1 MTRLSKACKPDNFES
16 HNSLKLS
23 FTNIR
28 GLRSNFVDCESFL
41 KSNSPDILA
50 LCETNLDD
58 SIDSGNFSVRGY
70 LPLIRKDSSTHMHG
84 LAVYVKEG
92 LPFARDLSLE
102 NSSDSYLCFRLAL
115 LHSVPYFFF
124 FYRSPSSALCTVFHS
139 VSSNIDEVLSIN
151 PSANVFVFGDFNVH
165 HKDWLTY
172 SSGTDRHGE
181 LHYNFSISNDLT
193 QMVDFPARIPD
204 CDTHSPALLD
214 LFISS
219 DASICSTMAF
229 PPLGNSDH
237 VVVSVSIDFPTNSQ
251 QDAPFHRIAYDYS
264 RADWDG
270 LRDHLRD
277 VPWEDIFKLGAS
289 AAASEFCEW
298 IQVGIDV
305 YIPHRKY
312 QVKSNSSPWFSAACA
327 AAIVHRNH
335 FFRLYQREKSSDSK
349 VKFRQASNRSKRVL
363 EAAKLAYA
371 NKTKE
376 SITSQKL
383 GSRDFWRIANSVL
396 NKGKSAIPPLFN
408 GPEVLSSASDKAK
421 LFAENF
427 SLNSNLDDSGVSL
440 PVFPSRTNLKLHNI
454 SITPKMVRKVVMNLD
469 LSKASGSDCIPVVVL
484 KNCELELSYILAEL
498 FNKCLKESCFPDC
511 WKVSSVVPV
520 FKNVGKRSTAK
531 NYRPVSLLSVIS
543 KVFEKL
549 VNNRIVDHLEK
560 CGLFSDF
567 QYGFRSSRSTA
578 DLLTVVSD
586 RIARAFNR
594 SGATR
599 AVALDISKAFDRVWH
614 AGLLHKLKS
623 YGISG
628 PIFSLI
634 SSFFSNRR
642 LRVVLDGKSSQEYP
656 VNAGIPQGS
665 ILGPKLFLLYIND
678 LPDDVICDIAIYA
691 DDTTLYSRCDQ
702 ASDLWQQLELA
713 SELESDLRDT
723 VDWGKKW
730 LVDFN
735 AEKTQLVSF
744 DRSNN
749 NGSIA
754 VKMGGSILEE
764 KSSFK
769 MLGLTFSSKLD
780 WGSYY
785 LYC

>member
-1 MTRLSKACKPDNFES
+1 MS
-16 HNSLKLS
+16 
-23 FTNIR
+23 
-28 GLRSNFVDCESFL
+28 
-41 KSNSPDILA
+41 
-50 LCETNLDD
+50 
-58 SIDSGNFSVRGY
+58 
-70 LPLIRKDSSTHMHG
+70 
-84 LAVYVKEG
+84 
-92 LPFARDLSLE
+92 
-102 NSSDSYLCFRLAL
+102 
-115 LHSVPYFFF
+115 YFFF
-124 FYRSPSSALCTVFHS
+124 LYRSPSSALCTVFDS

-151 PSANVFVFGDFNVH
+151 PPANVFVFGDFNVH

-172 SSGTDRHGE
+172 SSGTDRPGE
-181 LHYNFSISNDLT
+181 LCYNFSISNDLT
-193 QMVDFPARIPD
+193 QMVDFPTRIPD
-204 CDTHSPALLD
+204 CDSHSPALLD
-214 LFISS
+214 LFLSS

-289 AAASEFCEW
+289 AAASEFCQW

-312 QVKSNSSPWFSAACA
+312 QVKSHSSPWFSAACA
-327 AAIVHRNH
+327 AAIEKN
-335 FFRLYQREKSSDSK
+335 RLYQREKSSDSK
-349 VKFRQASNRSKRVL
+349 VKFRQASNRCKRVL

-396 NKGKSAIPPLFN
+396 NKGKSALPPLFN
-408 GPEVLSSASDKAK
+408 GPELLSSASDKAK

-427 SLNSNLDDSGVSL
+427 SLNSNLDDSGLSL
-440 PVFPSRTNLKLHNI
+440 PVFRSRTNLKLHNI
-454 SITPKMVRKVVMNLD
+454 SITLKMVRKVVMNLD
-469 LSKASGSDCIPVVVL
+469 LSKASGPDCIPVVVL
-484 KNCELELSYILAEL
+484 KNCEPELSYILADL
-498 FNKCLKESCFPDC
+498 FNKCLKQSCFPDC

-520 FKNVGKRSTAK
+520 FKNVGERSTAK
-531 NYRPVSLLSVIS
+531 NYRPVSLLSVVS

-594 SGATR
+594 TGATQ

-614 AGLLHKLKS
+614 TGLLHKLKS

-634 SSFFSNRR
+634 SSFLSNRR

-656 VNAGIPQGS
+656 VNAGVPQGS
-665 ILGPKLFLLYIND
+665 ILGPTLFLLYIND

-691 DDTTLYSRCDQ
+691 DDTTLYSRCDR
-702 ASDLWQQLELA
+702 ASDPWQQLELA
-713 SELESDLRDT
+713 SELESDLPDT

-780 WGSYY
+780 WGSYIISIAKTASKKIGALIRSMKFLSPNVALY
-785 LYC
+785 LYKSTIRPCMEYCCHVWAGAPSCYLDLLDKLQKRISRIAGPSLAASLEPLAHL